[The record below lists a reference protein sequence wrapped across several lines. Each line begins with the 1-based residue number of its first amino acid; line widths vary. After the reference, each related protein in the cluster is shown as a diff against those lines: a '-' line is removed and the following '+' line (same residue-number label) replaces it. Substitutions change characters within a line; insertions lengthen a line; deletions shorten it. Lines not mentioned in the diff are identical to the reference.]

1 MTPRLRDWLVVFVK
15 APSPGEVKSRMV
27 PVLSPEEACR
37 LYRAL
42 VRDTL
47 AVVKR
52 LRQAHPVV
60 AYAANKEFPDVR
72 WLGGTRAM
80 FLQHG
85 STLGERLSQAFQWS
99 FDQDAR
105 RVVVI
110 GSDAPDLSASWIRNA
125 FKALARWEVVVG
137 PTVDGGYHLFGLT
150 RPCPELFTGMP
161 WSSPRLFDQTLQ
173 RTVQLGLSVRCLD
186 AVTDLDTPADLRRYT
201 ANPAVLRRKTQTAR
215 VLRQLRRRHVLDGLR
230 QPDVAGVSAHGPRA
244 RSS

>member
-1 MTPRLRDWLVVFVK
+1 
-15 APSPGEVKSRMV
+15 
-27 PVLSPEEACR
+27 
-37 LYRAL
+37 
-42 VRDTL
+42 
-47 AVVKR
+47 
-52 LRQAHPVV
+52 
-60 AYAANKEFPDVR
+60 
-72 WLGGTRAM
+72 
-80 FLQHG
+80 
-85 STLGERLSQAFQWS
+85 
-99 FDQDAR
+99 
-105 RVVVI
+105 
-110 GSDAPDLSASWIRNA
+110 
-125 FKALARWEVVVG
+125 
-137 PTVDGGYHLFGLT
+137 LFGLT